1 MSNRSCQMEGIPQE
15 MLDMIVMNLDAN
27 SSISLSLTSNC
38 MICKLHKSKS
48 FWKHLCR
55 KRGIDFR
62 EWRVNVGQEDRQNIE
77 FWRNLYQNA
86 ALVNNNLT
94 QSSQLP
100 AQRILLDLTK
110 IGSSKNLNT
119 DHHQKIVEFP
129 LELNVKAVHSY
140 KTLRKKLI
148 SESIICYGVSDLFF
162 ILIVSNCQT
171 YQSSF
176 SVWSLRDSNVVFQYS
191 LSPLCDPPSPLTQ
204 LWLACSED
212 VLVVDHLLILLASP
226 AKTSP
231 FYNEA
236 SPLNSDI
243 LTVFDL
249 DRRRTIARYRLQAGF
264 VRFLP
269 IILKDGG
276 GSKILH
282 WNGLLVVLCPEVNHR
297 IMSTNFR
304 FKCFIGQRELL

>member
-1 MSNRSCQMEGIPQE
+1 MEGIPQE

-27 SSISLSLTSNC
+27 SSISLSLASNC
-38 MICKLHKSKS
+38 MISKLHGSKF

-55 KRGIDFR
+55 KRGIDSR
-62 EWRVNVGQEDRQNIE
+62 EWRINVGQEDRQTLE

-86 ALVNNNLT
+86 ALINNNLT

-110 IGSSKNLNT
+110 IGSSKNLST
-119 DHHQKIVEFP
+119 DHHQKIIEYP
-129 LELNVKAVHSY
+129 LEINVKTIHNY

-148 SESIICYGVSDLFF
+148 SENIICYGVSDLFF
-162 ILIVSNCQT
+162 VVIVSNCQT

-176 SVWSLRDSNVVFQYS
+176 SVWSLRDNDVVFQYS
-191 LSPLCDPPSPLTQ
+191 LSPLCSPNSSLPQ

-236 SPLNSDI
+236 SPLNSDL

-282 WNGLLVVLCPEVNHR
+282 WNGLLVAVCPEVNQK
-297 IMSTNFR
+297 IISAS
-304 FKCFIGQRELL
+304 FKF